1 MSCFSQKTGDPWL
14 GSASCVSKFFW
25 IWLILKLSTGG
36 YFRAHTLKSTIHH
49 LARCHR
55 RVPKHR
61 DRFWSIFFDQ
71 LPNCVGSNGNKF
83 FWQSNVHAI
92 LNVWWSHK
100 CLRLSQSHDRSHDD
114 PATSVGTQLQWFT
127 EQQLILDGFH
137 EIRLGVNYDLDWI
150 HHTSDKHWSLMEPH
164 L

>member
-1 MSCFSQKTGDPWL
+1 MFSFSEKKGDHLL
-14 GSASCVSKFFW
+14 GSASWASNFCW
-25 IWLILKLSTGG
+25 IWLILK
-36 YFRAHTLKSTIHH
+36 H
-49 LARCHR
+49 LYNRLLFNFGLIRVNPRFIICHARI
-55 RVPKHR
+55 
-61 DRFWSIFFDQ
+61 FWAFWA
-71 LPNCVGSNGNKF
+71 NCVGSNANKF